1 MSLGGDPDE
10 TVGKKPPL
18 LAALSDPD
26 EGGVDSAAVSDDSGP
41 VAAVAADPVSAGA
54 APSLGTGLIMLLV
67 PNSPTSSPS
76 SRGVPPSRRAMTTGL
91 RRDYGDLKRVWCG
104 SIYLSSSNNVRT
116 GTRSFRF
123 LDVTHG
129 FGSLAFSLVSPST
142 YVIHTHFGIR
152 PQDFFGGMTRVVAL
166 TMRHEELQCLIVN
179 RQS

>member
-18 LAALSDPD
+18 LAAPSDPD
-26 EGGVDSAAVSDDSGP
+26 ESGVDSAAVGDDSGP

-116 GTRSFRF
+116 GTRSFPF

-129 FGSLAFSLVSPST
+129 FGCLAFSLVSPRALVRTSF
-142 YVIHTHFGIR
+142 IHILGSAHRTSLG
-152 PQDFFGGMTRVVAL
+152 D
-166 TMRHEELQCLIVN
+166 
-179 RQS
+179 

>member
-18 LAALSDPD
+18 LAAPSDPD
-26 EGGVDSAAVSDDSGP
+26 ESGVDSAAVGDDSGP

-116 GTRSFRF
+116 GTRSFPF
-123 LDVTHG
+123 LNVTHG
-129 FGSLAFSLVSPST
+129 FGSLAFSLVSPALVRTSF
-142 YVIHTHFGIR
+142 IHILGSAHRTSLG
-152 PQDFFGGMTRVVAL
+152 
-166 TMRHEELQCLIVN
+166 E
-179 RQS
+179 

>member
-41 VAAVAADPVSAGA
+41 VAEVEAAVATDPVSADA

-76 SRGVPPSRRAMTTGL
+76 SRGVPPITL
-91 RRDYGDLKRVWCG
+91 
-104 SIYLSSSNNVRT
+104 
-116 GTRSFRF
+116 
-123 LDVTHG
+123 LD
-129 FGSLAFSLVSPST
+129 A
-142 YVIHTHFGIR
+142 R
-152 PQDFFGGMTRVVAL
+152 
-166 TMRHEELQCLIVN
+166 
-179 RQS
+179 